1 MDVRAAL
8 VSISGRQLHGL
19 RLDRSQFSHP
29 DRHCLCPWLWLQYQN
44 DRDHRPGRREL
55 QIQFGQGTLLSSL
68 PQLESTRPRA
78 QLGVFLLERDGIFG
92 ETVARRSFCFHES
105 RYVAEFAIGTKRTS
119 AITLHMSAF
128 NPKRTSAAA
137 CDPQQLYF
145 APVMNLKSTRAPAVS
160 SAAPQSRA
168 SSAGQAPRV
177 AWSAR

>member
-1 MDVRAAL
+1 MFAPHWSAFLEGNYMDFGSTNRNL
-8 VSISGRQLHGL
+8 VTPVGTVCAI
-19 RLDRSQFSHP
+19 
-29 DRHCLCPWLWLQYQN
+29 WLWLQYQN
-44 DRDHRPGRREL
+44 DRDHCPGRREL

-68 PQLESTRPRA
+68 PQLEPTRPRA
-78 QLGVFLLERDGIFG
+78 QLGVFLLKRDGIFG
-92 ETVARRSFCFHES
+92 VTVARRSFCFHENS
-105 RYVAEFAIGTKRTS
+105 YVAGCPLLAQSGHRRV
-119 AITLHMSAF
+119 ALHMSAF
-128 NPKRTSAAA
+128 DPKRTSAAA